1 MDKRDHKPATPNDR
15 EHSLPIRFWRAIY
28 SRHFILADETTTF
41 VLVNALDLFATYVLL
56 AWPESGG
63 YETNPI
69 ARRLFHWD
77 MRSLIAFKL
86 GMAAVA
92 AVCCELVAR
101 RNERLG
107 RGVLLALTMLVG
119 GVAAYGLCLIAIHIF

>member
-1 MDKRDHKPATPNDR
+1 MAGHDHHTSESEDEDR
-15 EHSLPIRFWRAIY
+15 PPTRLWRSIF

-41 VLVNALDLFATYVLL
+41 ILVNALDLFITYVLL

-69 ARRLFHWD
+69 ARRLFQWD
-77 MRSLIAFKL
+77 MRSLIAFKF
-86 GMAAVA
+86 GMATVA
-92 AVCCELVAR
+92 AVCCELVAG

-107 RGVLLALTMLVG
+107 RVVLLSLTVIVG
-119 GVAAYGLCLIAIHIF
+119 SVAAYGLYLIAIHVL